1 MKELYELKDNLCDEL
16 KKYGKK
22 ELSAGSLDV
31 VDKLSHTIKNIDR
44 IIENDSEG
52 YSNASRN
59 YSGRNYRNYDTRNN
73 HDGVIYNG
81 MSARGRSNNP
91 NRDNRGRYS
100 SEGYSYDDFMTK
112 LYDLIEEA
120 PDERM
125 RQEVEKFIRKIESM

>member
-52 YSNASRN
+52 YSNAGRN